1 MATINAS
8 EKIVKYTGEALK
20 ETAVVEKY
28 TYSFDQ
34 FSTKGVQKE
43 PVMLKDEKGGKT
55 IALEK
60 IDPYLP
66 DETLK
71 ESIEL
76 MQILERPLLLRGEP
90 GCGKTRV
97 AQAYA
102 YERYKD
108 EPDGYRR
115 FYFEWHVKSTSKAQ
129 DGLYSFD
136 HIARL
141 RDANPSNQNSSNGAG
156 EPGKKEAGARAQ
168 KKKETKADLVKYREL
183 GPLGKAF
190 LASEPGKPA
199 ILLIDEIDKADID
212 FPNDLL
218 LELDEMRFVIKETGE
233 EIVPKSRPLIFITS
247 NQERELPQAFLR
259 RCLFHFIAFPSASL
273 LKEIMLANFPHF
285 KKGLNG
291 SVTYVENAIDR
302 FNKLREQLKTNPTAN
317 KNVTTSELKDWMGI
331 LSHYYILNPADS
343 RIDVSGDHLPF
354 HTALLKTENDL
365 KSVGKFEF

>member
-1 MATINAS
+1 MAALTIT
-8 EKIVKYTGEALK
+8 EKIVPYTGEVLK
-20 ETAVVEKY
+20 DPARSHKY
-28 TYSFDQ
+28 IYHFDQ
-34 FSTKGVQKE
+34 IDLHQITKEAVPDADEENGIAKE
-43 PVMLKDEKGGKT
+43 RL
-55 IALEK
+55 
-60 IDPYLP
+60 DPYLP

-71 ESIEL
+71 EVIEL

-108 EPDGYRR
+108 EPEGYRR
-115 FYFEWHVKSTSKAQ
+115 YYYEWHVKSTSKAHE
-129 DGLYSFD
+129 GLYTID

-141 RDANPSNQNSSNGAG
+141 RDANAAGKNTNGQ
-156 EPGKKEAGARAQ
+156 ELEQKSPEQTRKEY
-168 KKKETKADLVKYREL
+168 KKYRQL

-190 LASEPGKPA
+190 IASEPGKPA

-233 EIVPKSRPLIFITS
+233 EITPKSRPLIFITS

-259 RCLFHFIAFPSASL
+259 RCLFHFIQFPDRKL
-273 LKEIMLANFPHF
+273 LQKIMLANFPAF
-285 KKGLNG
+285 KEHLFSGGKF
-291 SVTYVENAIDR
+291 VITAVDR
-302 FNKLREQLKTNPTAN
+302 FRKLRDELQCNPTAN

-331 LSHYYILNPADS
+331 LAHFYQQNAADEK
-343 RIDVSGDHLPF
+343 IDVRDNKLPF

-365 KSVGKFEF
+365 KSVGKFEAK

>member
-1 MATINAS
+1 MSTDKA
-8 EKIVKYTGEALK
+8 IVEYKGNALK
-20 ETAVVEKY
+20 EQVNADKY
-28 TYSFDQ
+28 EYTFSFDK
-34 FSTKGVQKE
+34 FNFLGVE
-43 PVMLKDEKGGKT
+43 ANRLTDTATNMPLTET
-55 IALEK
+55 

-66 DETLK
+66 DQTLK
-71 ESIEL
+71 EAIEL

-108 EPDGYRR
+108 EPEGYRR
-115 FYFEWHVKSTSKAQ
+115 FYFEWHVKSSSKAQ

-141 RDANPSNQNSSNGAG
+141 RNANANRDKDAPV
-156 EPGKKEAGARAQ
+156 
-168 KKKETKADLVKYREL
+168 ETKGDMIKYREL
-183 GPLGKAF
+183 GPLGKSF
-190 LASEPGKPA
+190 LASEVGKPA

-218 LELDEMRFVIKETGE
+218 LELDEMRFVIRETGE
-233 EIVPKSRPLIFITS
+233 EIVPKCRPLIFITS

-259 RCLFHFIAFPSASL
+259 RCLFHFILFPDPEL
-273 LKEIMLANFPHF
+273 LQKIMLSNFPHF
-285 KKGLNG
+285 KEGLAESG
-291 SVTYVENAIDR
+291 ITYVKNAIGR
-302 FNKLREQLKTNPTAN
+302 FSKLREELKNNPTAN

-331 LSHYYILNPADS
+331 LSHFYLLNPNDARINTADNN
-343 RIDVSGDHLPF
+343 LPF

-365 KSVGKFEF
+365 KSVGKFENKK

>member
-1 MATINAS
+1 MPHTERI
-8 EKIVKYTGEALK
+8 IVPYTGEALTTGQ
-20 ETAVVEKY
+20 TAQRYDY
-28 TYSFDQ
+28 TFEFIGKKFQKVSFSPQ
-34 FSTKGVQKE
+34 
-43 PVMLKDEKGGKT
+43 LNEKGDPVK
-55 IALEK
+55 AEQ

-66 DETLK
+66 DSTLR
-71 ESIEL
+71 EAVEL

-108 EPDGYRR
+108 EPGGYRR
-115 FYFEWHVKSTSKAQ
+115 FYFEWHVKSASKAQ
-129 DGLYSFD
+129 DGLYRYD

-141 RDANPSNQNSSNGAG
+141 RDA
-156 EPGKKEAGARAQ
+156 KKEGDDDAPEDKTR
-168 KKKETKADLVKYREL
+168 YREL

-218 LELDEMRFVIKETGE
+218 LELDEMRFDIPETGE
-233 EIVPKSRPLIFITS
+233 EIIPRQRPLIFITS

-259 RCLFHFIAFPSASL
+259 RCLFHFIQFPIENL
-273 LKEIMLANFPHF
+273 RTIMLANFPELERTPEGVAF
-285 KKGLNG
+285 AEK
-291 SVTYVENAIDR
+291 AIDR
-302 FNKLREQLKTNPTAN
+302 FKMLRDELKTNPTAN
-317 KNVTTSELKDWMGI
+317 KNVSTSELKDWMRI
-331 LSHYYILNPADS
+331 LTHYFVQQPDDE
-343 RIDVSGDHLPF
+343 RIRLEGNRLPF

-365 KSVGKFEF
+365 KSTGKT